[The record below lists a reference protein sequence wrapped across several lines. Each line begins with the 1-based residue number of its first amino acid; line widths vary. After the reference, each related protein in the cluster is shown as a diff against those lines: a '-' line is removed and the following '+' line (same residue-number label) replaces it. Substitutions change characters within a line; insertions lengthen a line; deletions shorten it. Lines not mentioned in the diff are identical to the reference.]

1 MYAQTATCSTQT
13 DRNND
18 ATAEDMMTRQAGR
31 RERHRQTLVTG
42 ENTPSLSPLKTDL
55 YLCNTDK
62 LCSLNYVTSILEIVH
77 IISLC

>member
-1 MYAQTATCSTQT
+1 MYTQTATCSTQT
-13 DRNND
+13 DRNID

-31 RERHRQTLVTG
+31 RERHRQTLATG

-62 LCSLNYVTSILEIVH
+62 LCSFNYVTSILEIVH
-77 IISLC
+77 NISLC